1 MATTDLHTGEKKYK
15 ISLRLK
21 GALFHPILSYP
32 FSLDVEIFPRLIL
45 EVIYMTIKQRTV
57 CVGVEWG
64 G

>member
-45 EVIYMTIKQRTV
+45 EVIYMTIK
-57 CVGVEWG
+57 
-64 G
+64 